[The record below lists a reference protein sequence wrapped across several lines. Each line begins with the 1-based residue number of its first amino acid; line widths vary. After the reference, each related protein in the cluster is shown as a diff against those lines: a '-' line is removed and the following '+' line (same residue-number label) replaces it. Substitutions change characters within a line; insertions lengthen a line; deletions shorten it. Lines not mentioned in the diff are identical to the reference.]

1 LNHKKTKTMKKL
13 ILLVLILLPLIG
25 TSQSMLIDTLCFEL
39 PYRKQAPAPCSIED
53 TSVVEAKLYMVK
65 VGLYDRKIEAREYII
80 RVDLGS
86 QYHYFYS
93 QIFNSR
99 DKASTSAGNLRKL
112 GYCDAYVVEL
122 PSMLMGFEFPTQ
134 PIQTSTSKV
143 TQINPTQPVQSG
155 GKFTWTKQ

>member
-1 LNHKKTKTMKKL
+1 MKRL

-25 TSQSMLIDTLCFEL
+25 VSQSMPIDTLCFEL

-80 RVDLGS
+80 RIDLGS

-99 DKASTSAGNLRKL
+99 EKASTSAGNLRKL
-112 GYCDAYVVEL
+112 GYCDAYVVEM
-122 PSMLMGFEFPTQ
+122 PSMSMGFEYDETKPKETIGNVNQIPT
-134 PIQTSTSKV
+134 SLGKA
-143 TQINPTQPVQSG
+143 NPAPSG
-155 GKFTWTKQ
+155 AKFTWTKQ

>member
-1 LNHKKTKTMKKL
+1 MKRFILSAL
-13 ILLVLILLPLIG
+13 IALPLIG
-25 TSQSMLIDTLCFEL
+25 VSQSMLIDTLCFEL
-39 PYRKQAPAPCSIED
+39 PYRKLSPAPCSIED
-53 TSVVEAKLYMVK
+53 TSVVEKKLYMVK

-99 DKASTSAGNLRKL
+99 DKASVSAGNLRKL

-122 PSMLMGFEFPTQ
+122 PSMLMGFEYDATKSKETTAISDVNQLPT
-134 PIQTSTSKV
+134 SLGKA
-143 TQINPTQPVQSG
+143 NPAPSG
-155 GKFTWTKQ
+155 AKFTWTKQ

>member
-1 LNHKKTKTMKKL
+1 MKRFILL
-13 ILLVLILLPLIG
+13 ILISLPLIAV
-25 TSQSMLIDTLCFEL
+25 SQSMVIDTLCFEL
-39 PYRKQAPAPCSIED
+39 PYRKLAPAPCSIED

-80 RVDLGS
+80 RIDLGS

-99 DKASTSAGNLRKL
+99 NKASVSAANLRNL

-122 PSMLMGFEFPTQ
+122 PSMIMGFEFPTQ
-134 PIQTSTSKV
+134 SVQATPSKV
-143 TQINPTQPVQSG
+143 TQINPSQPVQSG

>member
-1 LNHKKTKTMKKL
+1 MKRL
-13 ILLVLILLPLIG
+13 ILLALILVPFIG
-25 TSQSMLIDTLCFEL
+25 ASQSMLIDTLCFEL

-53 TSVVEAKLYMVK
+53 TSVVEVKLYMVK

-80 RVDLGS
+80 RIDLGS

-99 DKASTSAGNLRKL
+99 EKASASAGNLRNL

-122 PSMLMGFEFPTQ
+122 PSMLTGFDFHGQNVQTGPNKITQ
-134 PIQTSTSKV
+134 V
-143 TQINPTQPVQSG
+143 NPPQPVQSG

>member
-1 LNHKKTKTMKKL
+1 MKRL
-13 ILLVLILLPLIG
+13 ILLFLILLPLIG
-25 TSQSMLIDTLCFEL
+25 VSQSMPIDTLCFEL

-80 RVDLGS
+80 RIDLGS

-99 DKASTSAGNLRKL
+99 EKASTSAGNLRKL
-112 GYCDAYVVEL
+112 GYCDAYVVEM
-122 PSMLMGFEFPTQ
+122 PSMIMGFEYDETKPKETIGNVNQIPT
-134 PIQTSTSKV
+134 SLGKA
-143 TQINPTQPVQSG
+143 NPAPSG
-155 GKFTWTKQ
+155 AKFTWTKQ

>member
-1 LNHKKTKTMKKL
+1 MKRFILLAL
-13 ILLVLILLPLIG
+13 ILAPFIG

-99 DKASTSAGNLRKL
+99 DKASASAVNLRNL

-122 PSMLMGFEFPTQ
+122 PSMIMGFEFPTQ
-134 PIQTSTSKV
+134 SVQTTASKV
-143 TQINPTQPVQSG
+143 TQINPSQPGQSG

>member
-1 LNHKKTKTMKKL
+1 MKRL

-25 TSQSMLIDTLCFEL
+25 VSQSMPIDTLCFEL

-80 RVDLGS
+80 RIDLGS

-99 DKASTSAGNLRKL
+99 EKASTSAGNLRKL
-112 GYCDAYVVEL
+112 GYCDAYVVEM
-122 PSMLMGFEFPTQ
+122 PSMIMGFEYDETKPKETIGNVNQIPT
-134 PIQTSTSKV
+134 SLGKA
-143 TQINPTQPVQSG
+143 NPAPSG
-155 GKFTWTKQ
+155 AKFTWTKQ